1 MEIKQFFLGKIPS
14 AFFVF
19 FISLALIFPPISFAD
34 LQDVVDSKDTDSVFL
49 YLGDLVTVK
58 VHSLTRIAVSNPGI
72 VDVTNATVD
81 EITLVGR
88 KVGETPIFIWDEVGK
103 RQIIARVLNTDL
115 NLIATRIASLIQS
128 ADIKGVSVEK
138 NYLEGKLILSGYLSK
153 NEKKKFELLIKDF
166 GSSIINLVIEEGDL
180 IQIDVQFSELD
191 TTLSKALG
199 FDWTTGGGSLAF
211 SFAESLPAQDG
222 SFADLFKLGD
232 FSRTSAILS
241 VVNLLIQEGKGRILS
256 KPSLVVTNGEQA
268 SFLVGGEI
276 PIRST
281 TTSVGGG
288 SVQENVT
295 FKDYGVELTVT
306 PEIRDGKIDIN
317 VNVTVRDVDSSN
329 AVGDD
334 VAFLTRTATTKVRL
348 QDSQTIVLAGMI
360 QRRQSETIKRVPFL
374 SKIPVLGMVFKST
387 SNTSPDSDQELV
399 VSLTPHILKNLKIDK
414 REVPYNKQEPENKD
428 TKMTDS
434 KDSANANGSV
444 SVQRVEEPALSTKK
458 LPEQTPLQTKESKL
472 LPKASVEEPKV
483 VDVPKN
489 DVKNDV
495 KEASKTKVKT
505 PAQIKAEKK
514 AMAQKAKA
522 DARAAALKAKK
533 EKAEQAKFEKEERA
547 KARKDKKAKK
557 DSKQKGIDSKITQA
571 PTVKSTPK
579 DKPAVAAVTPP
590 VVSEV
595 KSLEASGFRRRAVDD
610 PSLNIALADPR
621 LSDPQ
626 NVLSEQEISTIKA
639 KYTNKIKNEMSETI
653 SYPYEAKESRWEG
666 TATLNMT
673 ILPDG
678 HIKNVAVSQSSGYAI
693 FDKDA
698 VDTAEILAPF
708 DSFVPAK
715 NMKEISIS
723 VPVEYSE
730 KAIIGMPVLNP
741 KK

>member
-1 MEIKQFFLGKIPS
+1 MEIKQVFLGKIPS

-19 FISLALIFPPISFAD
+19 FISLALIFPPVSLAD

-72 VDVTNATVD
+72 VDVTNATAD

-138 NYLEGKLILSGYLSK
+138 NYLEGKLILSGYLSR

-211 SFAESLPAQDG
+211 SFAESLPTQDG

-374 SKIPVLGMVFKST
+374 SKIPVLGMAFKST

-414 REVPYNKQEPENKD
+414 KEVPYNKQEPETKETKKIDNKNSE
-428 TKMTDS
+428 T
-434 KDSANANGSV
+434 ANGSV
-444 SVQRVEEPALSTKK
+444 SVQRAEEPAALSKNE
-458 LPEQTPLQTKESKL
+458 LPKQVPPQAKESKSL
-472 LPKASVEEPKV
+472 SDASVEVPKV
-483 VDVPKN
+483 VDVPKK
-489 DVKNDV
+489 DI
-495 KEASKTKVKT
+495 KETSTTKAKT

-514 AMAQKAKA
+514 AMALKAKA
-522 DARAAALKAKK
+522 DAKAAALKAKK
-533 EKAEQAKFEKEERA
+533 EKAEQAKLEKEERA
-547 KARKDKKAKK
+547 KARKAQKAKK
-557 DSKQKGIDSKITQA
+557 DSKQKDVDSKITKTSTA
-571 PTVKSTPK
+571 AKTTPK
-579 DKPAVAAVTPP
+579 DKPAVSSVTPAA
-590 VVSEV
+590 VSEV

-626 NVLSEQEISTIKA
+626 NVLSEQEISAIKT

-666 TATLNMT
+666 TAILNMT

-678 HIKNVAVSQSSGYAI
+678 HIKDVAVSQSSGYAI

-730 KAIIGMPVLNP
+730 KAIIGMPVLAP